1 MYSRAIFSS
10 LLRVSGMA
18 ASSASSEQQR
28 AYFSK
33 SFPICEGISVD
44 LHCIVMNFFDSTLF
58 QRERRVSLGSFSS
71 MDRATNFRRRAR
83 RCKERASVAT
93 EPERREHW
101 KRAANAWHSAADAA
115 ERTPPLIW
123 QWERER
129 WRDGKE

>member
-58 QRERRVSLGSFSS
+58 QRERRVSLEVFPAWTEQPISEGGRGAARNAHPS
-71 MDRATNFRRRAR
+71 RRSPKGAKTR
-83 RCKERASVAT
+83 KERLKPGT
-93 EPERREHW
+93 PLPTQQREHS
-101 KRAANAWHSAADAA
+101 R
-115 ERTPPLIW
+115 
-123 QWERER
+123 
-129 WRDGKE
+129 